1 MKAASGAPSTLIPKL
16 IGAASRI
23 GPARSKRSPC
33 AASVAAVAAA
43 TIARASSSSP
53 APAVDTVTD
62 RELRWSKVI
71 PSDASSRLTAF
82 DTLAFDRPSALA
94 AAVKPPLSATATKQ
108 AQPS

>member
-1 MKAASGAPSTLIPKL
+1 MTRIALLGC
-16 IGAASRI
+16 GRI
-23 GPARSKRSPC
+23 GKMH
-33 AASVAAVAAA
+33 AA